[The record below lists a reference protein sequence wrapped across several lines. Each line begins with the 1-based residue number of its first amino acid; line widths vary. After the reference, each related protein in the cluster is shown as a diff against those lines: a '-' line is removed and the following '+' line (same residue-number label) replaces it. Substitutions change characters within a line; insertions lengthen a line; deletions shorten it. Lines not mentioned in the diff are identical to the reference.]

1 MMGAPQVLE
10 DAAAPSLL
18 IQPDSSTDAQ
28 GEVLRLCEWSSV
40 RVSPKF
46 WNRER
51 RDEVARASQAWRE
64 EHRLSHLPLAWEG
77 SDGCTLRARQ
87 WVGVV
92 EVGGAT
98 IEIFPKLDAHL
109 LDAVQPGERAGSVL
123 RSLLWMMEI
132 AGSEEALEAETA
144 GLDESPLS
152 FVDLWAYLLAKN
164 LRERLQGGAGHAY
177 RYEEGPLHAVRGRIQ
192 IAAQVSRH
200 WNRLDR
206 VACAWD
212 EWTPDTPLNRVLKC
226 ACRWLLPR
234 AAQASTRGLLFDC
247 LLLLDGVADVPPQAA
262 LVENARL
269 VHTRA
274 TEPFRLSFELAR
286 RILQGSGPAL
296 GAGGGETWVFLADMN
311 RVFEAFCRAV
321 LEARFDVAIEEQKY
335 LGTLLQLKKGG
346 IQQKADFRWKEPGG
360 EGVGGVWIG
369 DAKYKHLARGG
380 HDSLR
385 FADEEEADG
394 SEDEPLAELASGSR
408 AGRLLSPSD
417 VRQLG
422 VYAELERKR
431 RPGPLPKLMLLYPF
445 VGAGRFASSR
455 CLAWNG
461 SEMVLMPVRIRAGA
475 HLNTCLA
482 PLTASTIGD

>member
-1 MMGAPQVLE
+1 MQAPQVLAGASE
-10 DAAAPSLL
+10 
-18 IQPDSSTDAQ
+18 PDSLATPNSPLAAE

-40 RVSPKF
+40 RVSPKL

-109 LDAVQPGERAGSVL
+109 LDASQPGERAGSVL
-123 RSLLWMMEI
+123 RSLLWMMEA
-132 AGSEEALEAETA
+132 AGLEDALEAETA

-177 RYEEGPLHAVRGRIQ
+177 RHQEGTLHAVRGRIQ

-234 AAQASTRGLLFDC
+234 AGQASTRGLLFDC

-262 LVENARL
+262 LTESERL

-311 RVFEAFCRAV
+311 RVFEAFCRAA
-321 LEARFDVAIEEQKY
+321 LEARFEVAVEEQKY
-335 LGTLLQLKKGG
+335 LGTLLELKKGG
-346 IQQKADFRWKEPGG
+346 IQQKADLRWKAGSS
-360 EGVGGVWIG
+360 VWVG
-369 DAKYKHLARGG
+369 DAKYKHLARNSR
-380 HDSLR
+380 DSLR
-385 FADEEEADG
+385 FSDMG
-394 SEDEPLAELASGSR
+394 EDEVDDQDDELEVASPLGLR

-445 VGAGRFASSR
+445 VGVGRFASSR

-461 SEMVLMPVRIRAGA
+461 SELVLMPVRIQAG
-475 HLNTCLA
+475 LNLDACLA
-482 PLTASTIGD
+482 PLTASAVGD

>member
-1 MMGAPQVLE
+1 MEAPQVLK
-10 DAAAPSLL
+10 AATVPLPL
-18 IQPDSSTDAQ
+18 IQPSSSTDAG

-51 RDEVARASQAWRE
+51 REEVARAAQSWRE
-64 EHRLSHLPLAWEG
+64 EHRLSHLPLIWEG
-77 SDGCTLRARQ
+77 SDGCMLRARQ

-92 EVGGAT
+92 EVAGAT

-109 LDAVQPGERAGSVL
+109 LDEAQPGDRAGSVL
-123 RSLLWMMEI
+123 RSLLWMME
-132 AGSEEALEAETA
+132 ASGMEDALEAETA

-164 LRERLQGGAGHAY
+164 LRARLQGSASHAY
-177 RYEEGPLHAVRGRIQ
+177 RYQEDTVHAVRGRIQ

-200 WNRLDR
+200 WNRMDR

-212 EWTPDTPLNRVLKC
+212 EWTPDIPLNRVLKC
-226 ACRWLLPR
+226 ACRWLYPR
-234 AAQASTRGLLFDC
+234 VGQASTRGLLFDC

-262 LVENARL
+262 LMESARL

-274 TEPFRLSFELAR
+274 SEPFRLSFELAR

-321 LEARFDVAIEEQKY
+321 LEARFEVAVEEQKY
-335 LGTLLQLKKGG
+335 LGTLLELKKGG
-346 IQQKADFRWKEPGG
+346 IQQKADFRWK
-360 EGVGGVWIG
+360 VGSSVWIG
-369 DAKYKHLARGG
+369 DAKYKHLARNS
-380 HDSLR
+380 HDSLG
-385 FADEEEADG
+385 FSDGDEDEADDQD
-394 SEDEPLAELASGSR
+394 DEPEVASTTGLA
-408 AGRLLSPSD
+408 AGRMLSPSD

-422 VYAELERKR
+422 VYAELEKKR
-431 RPGPLPKLMLLYPF
+431 RPGPLPGLMLLYPF
-445 VGAGRFASSR
+445 VGSGRFAVSR
-455 CLAWNG
+455 CGAWNG
-461 SEMVLMPVRIRAGA
+461 AELVLMPVRIQAGA
-475 HLNTCLA
+475 HLDTCLA
-482 PLTASTIGD
+482 PS